1 LRETH
6 LHCVTFNTTMNND
19 NTIYVV
25 DEIEAKEDAYHM
37 GYNRF
42 KGMDTLK
49 EDELLEFHLFTE
61 SAQWANNIAPQLR
74 AMAGAKDSG
83 HGTYQQHS
91 EIVTVTEPRDSPM
104 EGQQCDSFELYS
116 ELIDMYRQGA
126 EHAARG
132 RDKQVWD

>member
-1 LRETH
+1 
-6 LHCVTFNTTMNND
+6 MNND
-19 NTIYVV
+19 NTIHVV

-42 KGMDTLK
+42 EGMDTL
-49 EDELLEFHLFTE
+49 EENEPLEFHLFTE
-61 SAQWANNIAPQLR
+61 SAQWANNIAPKLR
-74 AMAGAKDSG
+74 AMVGAKDSG
-83 HGTYQQHS
+83 HGTYQQHG

-104 EGQQCDSFELYS
+104 EGQQCDSFELYN